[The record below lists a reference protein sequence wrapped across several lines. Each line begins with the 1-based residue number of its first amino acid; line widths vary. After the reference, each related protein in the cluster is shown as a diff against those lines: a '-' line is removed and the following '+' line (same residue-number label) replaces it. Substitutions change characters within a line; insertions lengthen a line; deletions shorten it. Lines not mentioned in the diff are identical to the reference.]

1 MAQQTLF
8 VQLGVAKAAL
18 LAQLELTLTRMEFV
32 CQLAL
37 NARLGIQLMEDA
49 LLATLD
55 THFLQVEAATHHPFQ
70 LHQMQDAHFG
80 AQTLKSALNVPKD
93 SISIAITS
101 VQLFLISALLGTN
114 QLDFV

>member
-1 MAQQTLF
+1 MAQQMHF

-18 LAQLELTLTRMEFV
+18 PVQLEPTLTKMEFA

-37 NARLGIQLMEDA
+37 NAKLGIQLMENA
-49 LLATLD
+49 LPATLD
-55 THFLQVEAATHHPFQ
+55 THFLQVEAATHHQFQ

-80 AQTLKSALNVPKD
+80 AQTLKSALNALKD

-101 VQLFLISALLGTN
+101 VQLFLIFVLPGTN
-114 QLDFV
+114 RLDFV